1 MQAEA
6 RKPTFDTCWAELVQC
21 FLGHARETPQKL
33 DQLLTNHPDAPI
45 GHIAKGFMLL
55 LLAKG
60 ELRPVAA
67 ESLKAAQ
74 ERLDPEKHD
83 GRDHHLAQALSAW
96 LSGDP
101 KRAVSHIERVIARH
115 PLDAFSVKLSQAI
128 RFMMGD
134 AEGMRHSL
142 ARVVSIYRDHTPFA
156 GYIRGCYAFALEE
169 TGAHI
174 EAETMGRNA
183 VALEPLDAWG
193 RHAVAHVLEMTGR
206 ANDGKVWLGTQSSW
220 RHCGNF
226 GFHLFWHRALFH
238 LELGETSE
246 ALALYDTAI
255 RAEQTDDFRDIANA
269 ASLLERLE
277 LAGVP
282 LGQRWQALADCAEQR
297 VGDRQLVFAD
307 LHLMLALVN
316 AGRSEAASRL
326 VETLISGEGI
336 GHDARIARDIAAP
349 AATAILAFHA
359 GNHRAAADL
368 MEGALI
374 DMQQIGGSHA
384 QRDVFS
390 QIYLESLVRSGREAA
405 PQLLARIKS
414 RNGHNLFAQ
423 QRLQRLAQSR
433 KIADL
438 TGLALGTSPAP
449 LIVH

>member
-1 MQAEA
+1 MQFEVAE
-6 RKPTFDTCWAELVQC
+6 PTIDTCWTELVQC
-21 FLGHARETPQKL
+21 FLSHAQETPQKL
-33 DQLLTNHPDAPI
+33 DRMLTTYPDEPI
-45 GHIAKGFMLL
+45 GHIAKGFLLL

-60 ELRPVAA
+60 ELRPVVTS
-67 ESLKAAQ
+67 SLQSAR
-74 ERLDPEKHD
+74 ERLDPAKPDSRE
-83 GRDHHLAQALSAW
+83 HHLTEALSAW
-96 LSGDP
+96 LTGDP
-101 KRAVSHIERVIARH
+101 KRAISHIERVIARH

-128 RFMMGD
+128 RFMIGD
-134 AEGMRHSL
+134 AEGMRLSL
-142 ARVVSIYRDHTPFA
+142 ARVVSVYRDQTPFA

-169 TGAHI
+169 TGAYI

-183 VALEPLDAWG
+183 VALEPRDAWG

-206 ANDGKVWLGTQSSW
+206 AADGKTWLGSQSSW

-238 LELGETSE
+238 LELGETAE

-255 RAEQTDDFRDIANA
+255 RADQTDDFRDIANA

-277 LAGVP
+277 IAGVA
-282 LGQRWQALADCAEQR
+282 LGNRWQELADCAERR

-307 LHLMLALVN
+307 LHIMLALVN
-316 AGRSEAASRL
+316 AGRSASASKL
-326 VETLISGEGI
+326 ADTLISGEGI
-336 GHDARIARDIAAP
+336 GHDATIARDIAAP

-384 QRDVFS
+384 QRDVFM
-390 QIYLESLVRSGREAA
+390 QIYLEALVRSGRDAS

-414 RNGHNLFAQ
+414 RSGRNLFAQ

-433 KIADL
+433 KSADL
-438 TGLALGTSPAP
+438 TGLALSASQAP
-449 LIVH
+449 LIMH